1 MIFET
6 ERLIIREMTL
16 KDAPF
21 LLKLLNDPTWIQ
33 FIGDKNV
40 HSIKDAENYI
50 QEKMIDS
57 YKKNGFGFYA
67 VIDKNNNT
75 FLGTTGLVDREGMEH
90 IEVGF
95 AFLQKFAGKGY
106 AFESTKAMLNYAA
119 TILKISP
126 IVAITDLDN
135 IKSAKLLERLGLR
148 FDKNIQ
154 LPEFEKEN
162 KLFAPNN

>member
-16 KDAPF
+16 KDASF
-21 LLKLLNDPTWIQ
+21 LLKLVNDPTWIQ

-40 HSIKDAENYI
+40 HTIKDAEKYI

-67 VIDKNNNT
+67 VVNKNMNT
-75 FLGTTGLVDREGMEH
+75 SIGITGLIDREGLEN

-95 AFLQKFAGKGY
+95 AFLNEFAGKGY
-106 AFESTKAMLNYAA
+106 AYESTKAILNYAA
-119 TILKISP
+119 TTLKISR

-162 KLFAPNN
+162 KLFVPNN